1 MAGGGDNGEMNPF
14 ISYVDL
20 FSSVILVLLLFV
32 LIMFVN
38 VGYYMQFN
46 AKNPETTDAETQEM
60 SAKKS
65 ATSEKP
71 QESKQI
77 VLVDKP
83 IIEVKEQKKEQQQK
97 DTNKTVVEGKGG
109 MSEGTAILKRDSKP
123 PAPAELKVDD
133 LIIVFRNNDYFVSN
147 DMIRQTASAL
157 ENILTTRPNATFV
170 ITVSDSKK
178 IISATQAKQVSL
190 GRVLGLKNKLSDMDK
205 LKNKVKINFQQ
216 SESLGYDYGHIKIE
230 VK

>member
-1 MAGGGDNGEMNPF
+1 MAGGGDSGEMNPF

-60 SAKKS
+60 AAKKS

-97 DTNKTVVEGKGG
+97 DTNKTVVDGKGG
-109 MSEGTAILKRDSKP
+109 TSEGTAILKRDSKP
-123 PAPAELKVDD
+123 PAPAELRVDD

-147 DMIRQTASAL
+147 DMVRQTANAL
-157 ENILTTRPNATFV
+157 ENILVTRPNATFV

-190 GRVLGLKNKLSDMDK
+190 GRVLGLKNKLSDIDK

-216 SESLGYDYGHIKIE
+216 SESLGYDYGNINIE